1 MGGFFHGVRP
11 SLDML
16 PRQRKYK
23 LIVASIVSCAIAAAL
38 VWCATRG
45 QFEFLRLRTN
55 SSFVVVSDNDRKT
68 AFTLDEKQTRQ
79 VLNVIGNRT
88 QAPVSRRSVRF
99 RDYVSVFCKDKRSA
113 YLREIW
119 VHPSFETE
127 SKDVL
132 DELIRIAARGVP
144 EDANTLDR
152 LRNDTLTTERVY

>member
-1 MGGFFHGVRP
+1 MGGCFHGWRQ

-23 LIVASIVSCAIAAAL
+23 LVVASLVSCAIAAAL
-38 VWCATRG
+38 VWCVTRG
-45 QFEFLRLRTN
+45 QFEFVRLRTK

-68 AFTLDEKQTRQ
+68 AFALDEQQTRHI
-79 VLNVIGNRT
+79 LNVIRNLTR
-88 QAPVSRRSVRF
+88 APVSRRSVRF

-119 VHPSFETE
+119 VHPFETE

-132 DELIRIAARGVP
+132 DELTKIAARGVP
-144 EDANTLDR
+144 EDANKLAG
-152 LRNDTLTTERVY
+152 LREDTPTMERVY